1 MTFRTPRATPNRKRR
16 SSVSDDQRQQ
26 LVVTFGFIGVIVVAV
41 AILASGVGIMY
52 YENHLAAIATVNGV
66 SISKDQWSQQQAVD
80 NYRINAV
87 LNQLQSQVASGAVD
101 QQTASQEQQ
110 YLQQQLQSLPQVAAG
125 ELIDGVLQGQLAQ
138 QLGVTVSQADID
150 NELKQEAT
158 TPEQRKVLAIFVQ
171 PGATPAA
178 LATPSPSASP
188 SASGSPGS
196 SAAPGA
202 DPLHR
207 AALVLPAPRQARAP
221 HPLHPG
227 GPGASATSS
236 GAPSPAA
243 SVAAGASAP
252 PSAAPSPSPS
262 TGPTAA
268 QQAQAKASAD
278 AALAALK
285 AGTPFAQV
293 AKQYSTDP
301 SGTKGGDY
309 GYITASDTTDQAW
322 VSALFKLPLNG
333 MTDVILGSD
342 GTYRIGK
349 VTDIV
354 PAKTDPNY
362 DQQLQQAG
370 VNVNAYRTAIRYD
383 LLTQKLQTAVT
394 DKATKGNIE
403 QVHAWE
409 IEVAT
414 TDSQGNPITGPQ
426 VRASHILFS
435 PKGDPN
441 NASSIPAS
449 DPSWAVAEKKA
460 QAVADQLRA
469 ISDPTKRAAEFAT
482 LAKSDSNDTTSGANG
497 GDLGWFTQGQMVA
510 QFSAPLF
517 TGTHTADEII
527 GPVKSQYGYH
537 VILYVAR
544 PAVPAGPHR
553 KDPAGAGG
561 SRGELLG
568 DRQGEL
574 RRNRRG
580 RRRRHGLGG
589 AAAARPDDRGRP
601 VRPEGRTGQRPPDAV
616 GRDLPVRDHPEGV
629 PCGGRVPAVD
639 AAGIGIHQLVRRA
652 EGESQHLAIAGHRQR
667 DAARQLTRGPAWGE
681 RLRPAGVPS
690 SPVVVGRSARSNV
703 PPDTRGGAMTG
714 AKVTGHG
721 RCRRAR
727 EALESR

>member
-1 MTFRTPRATPNRKRR
+1 MTFRTPRATPNRRRR

-188 SASGSPGS
+188 SSSSSPGS

-202 DPLHR
+202 S
-207 AALVLPAPRQARAP
+207 AAPAAS
-221 HPLHPG
+221 G

-262 TGPTAA
+262 TGPTPA

-278 AALAALK
+278 AALTALK
-285 AGTPFAQV
+285 AGTPFPQV

-449 DPSWAVAEKKA
+449 DPSWAVAQEKA

-469 ISDPTKRAAEFAT
+469 ISDPTRRAAEFAT

-537 VILYVAR
+537 VILYVAGR
-544 PAVPAGPHR
+544 PSPQDRIGKIQLELAAPGASFSAIAKANSDATDAV
-553 KDPAGAGG
+553 AGG
-561 SRGELLG
+561 DMGWVAPLQLGQTIEDVLFGLKVGQVSDPQTQSDGIYLYEITQKESR
-568 DRQGEL
+568 
-574 RRNRRG
+574 
-580 RRRRHGLGG
+580 
-589 AAAARPDDRGRP
+589 
-601 VRPEGRTGQRPPDAV
+601 
-616 GRDLPVRDHPEGV
+616 
-629 PCGGRVPAVD
+629 AVD
-639 AAGIGIHQLVRRA
+639 ASQLSTLQGSA
-652 EGESQHLAIAGHRQR
+652 FTNWYAAQKAKANIWQSPDIAS
-667 DAARQLTRGPAWGE
+667 ATPPA
-681 RLRPAGVPS
+681 S
-690 SPVVVGRSARSNV
+690 
-703 PPDTRGGAMTG
+703 
-714 AKVTGHG
+714 
-721 RCRRAR
+721 
-727 EALESR
+727 